1 MVLRLRL
8 GIKNHKT
15 KVAEDARWSETV
27 KFDRHDEDELHCEL
41 LDAEE
46 GEALVAKGMLEL
58 D

>member
-1 MVLRLRL
+1 MRL